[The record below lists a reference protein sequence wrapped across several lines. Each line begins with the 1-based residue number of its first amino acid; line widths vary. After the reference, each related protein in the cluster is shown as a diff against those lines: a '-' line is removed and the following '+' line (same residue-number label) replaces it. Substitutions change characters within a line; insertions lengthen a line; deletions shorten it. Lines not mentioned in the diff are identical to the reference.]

1 MAGRQAS
8 RLRLILERR
17 RLARLETAL
26 GLLAWQQADYDS
38 VTQEHVDR
46 LNDYERAQARMANES
61 AAIGQEIQQLE
72 EQRGVAEREFEEAAA
87 AALEK
92 EYPAATNAEDLEADV
107 VARRKERREIEAR
120 LPVFDRELREAEEE
134 YRALVAREQ
143 PSPEVKSQL
152 FRWRK
157 VILAL
162 PREKAEWTA
171 KLQQVMQELT
181 AMESLLASLQE
192 ARERFEERDRELV
205 DDIAAHQRAKRN
217 VEKQVEALE
226 KAKSEPHREI
236 GRALADHKIGP
247 LNQPEALTAVLAQ
260 REKIAGIEE
269 SIRASLALSG
279 AQGGGKR

>member
-17 RLARLETAL
+17 KLARLETAL

-46 LNDYERAQARMANES
+46 LTDYERAQARIANES
-61 AAIGQEIQQLE
+61 AAIGQAIQQIE

-92 EYPAATNAEDLEADV
+92 EYPAATNAEALEAEV
-107 VARRKERREIEAR
+107 VAKRKERREIEAR
-120 LPVFDRELREAEEE
+120 LPVLDRELREAEEE

-143 PSPEVKSQL
+143 PSAEVKSQL
-152 FRWRK
+152 FRMRK
-157 VILAL
+157 VIMAL
-162 PREKAEWTA
+162 PQEKAEWMA
-171 KLQQVMQELT
+171 RLQQVTQELNT
-181 AMESLLASLQE
+181 MEALLASLQE
-192 ARERFEERDRELV
+192 ARERFEERDRELA
-205 DDIAAHQRAKRN
+205 DDIAAHQRAKRK

-236 GRALADHKIGP
+236 GRALADHNIGP
-247 LNQPEALTAVLAQ
+247 LNQPEALVAVLAQ

-269 SIRASLALSG
+269 SIRASFAQSA

>member
-46 LNDYERAQARMANES
+46 LTDYERAQARIANES

-72 EQRGVAEREFEEAAA
+72 EKRGAAKREFEEAAA

-92 EYPAATNAEDLEADV
+92 EYPAATTAEALGADV
-107 VARRKERREIEAR
+107 AAKRKERREIEAR

-143 PSPEVKSQL
+143 PSPQVKSQL

-162 PREKAEWTA
+162 PQEKAEWTA
-171 KLQQVMQELT
+171 KLQQVAQEVT
-181 AMESLLASLQE
+181 AMEALLASLQE
-192 ARERFEERDRELV
+192 ARERFEERDQELA
-205 DDIAAHQRAKRN
+205 DDIAAHQRAKRK

-236 GRALADHKIGP
+236 GRALADHNIGP
-247 LNQPEALTAVLAQ
+247 LNQPEALTAVLEQ
-260 REKIAGIEE
+260 RQRIAGIEE
-269 SIRASLALSG
+269 SIRASLTLNA

>member
-17 RLARLETAL
+17 KLARLETAL

-46 LNDYERAQARMANES
+46 LTDYERAQARIANES
-61 AAIGQEIQQLE
+61 AAIGQEIQRLE
-72 EQRGVAEREFEEAAA
+72 EQRGVAQREFEEAAA
-87 AALEK
+87 TALEK
-92 EYPAATNAEDLEADV
+92 EYPEATNAEALEEDV
-107 VARRKERREIEAR
+107 TAKRRERREIEAR

-134 YRALVAREQ
+134 YRALVARGQ
-143 PSPEVKSQL
+143 PSPQVKSQL

-162 PREKAEWTA
+162 PQEKVEWVA
-171 KLQQVMQELT
+171 RLQQVMQELT
-181 AMESLLASLQE
+181 AMEALLASLQE
-192 ARERFEERDRELV
+192 ARERFEERDRELA
-205 DDIAAHQRAKRN
+205 DDIAAHQRAKRK

-236 GRALADHKIGP
+236 GRALADHNIGP
-247 LNQPEALTAVLAQ
+247 LNQPEALTAVLEQ
-260 REKIAGIEE
+260 RQRIAGIEE
-269 SIRASLALSG
+269 SIRASHT
-279 AQGGGKR
+279 R

>member
-8 RLRLILERR
+8 RLRLIFERR

-46 LNDYERAQARMANES
+46 LTDYERAQARIANES
-61 AAIGQEIQQLE
+61 AAIGLEIQQLE
-72 EQRGVAEREFEEAAA
+72 AQRGVAEREFEEASS

-92 EYPAATNAEDLEADV
+92 EYPAVTHAETLEAAV
-107 VARRKERREIEAR
+107 VAKRKERREIEAR

-143 PSPEVKSQL
+143 PSSEVKSQL

-162 PREKAEWTA
+162 PQEKAEWTA
-171 KLQQVMQELT
+171 RLQQVTQELT
-181 AMESLLASLQE
+181 AMEALLASLQE
-192 ARERFEERDRELV
+192 ARERFEERDQELA
-205 DDIAAHQRAKRN
+205 DDIAAHQRARRK

-236 GRALADHKIGP
+236 GRALADHNIGP
-247 LNQPEALTAVLAQ
+247 LNQPEALDAVLAQ

-269 SIRASLALSG
+269 SIRASFALSA